1 MGPCLAL
8 AGLVVVAV
16 GFELRRLVE
25 LARLRRDRDRTTPAV
40 IHQMPLTFRNPPQP
54 YQHTEKPA

>member
-1 MGPCLAL
+1 MDPSLAL

-25 LARLRRDRDRTTPAV
+25 LARLAHDPGTPAV
-40 IHQMPLTFRNPPQP
+40 IRSVPLTFRNPPQP